1 MTGLLRGLIKNAKF
15 PKDLALVY
23 TSRRVVYREMTFPE
37 MPLAELHD
45 TLPFQVKN
53 YIALPVDDSII
64 DFVPLTREE
73 QAQGAVLHCM
83 VVATLHTGVERTTT
97 AIQNAGFAV
106 RSVDVGAFSL
116 ARIFRDQSRDK
127 AIAVVN
133 VGSNSTDVIVLLQG
147 HPVALRAVPSGAD
160 DITQAVAKAL
170 DILFEGALEIKN
182 RISLQ
187 NVVGDERLEKA
198 EEIIRD
204 TTAQLIVGIRNTL
217 NMYNTDPGNGGRRYR
232 PGRSGLHARRL
243 PTRARQLRQ
252 QDRHHRRPLH
262 PLHRR
267 RGRQAAEHQRPRTRI
282 CGGPRACTRKEA
294 TMSAFSKGSH
304 SGKGE
309 KSAPRRQDKNNDQK
323 DGKKGKGTSSTSTC
337 PASASPRRLASSPR
351 PTSGA

>member
-23 TSRRVVYREMTFPE
+23 TSRRVVYREKTFPE

-133 VGSNSTDVIVLLQG
+133 IGSNSTDVIVLLQG

-187 NVVGDERLEKA
+187 NVVDDERLEKA

-217 NMYNTDPGNGGRRYR
+217 NVYNTDPRQWWPTISSWSERAPCSPASRPCSSAPPTRPSPSATPSPTSSSERTPSGRTSTSTDPNMRR
-232 PGRSGLHARRL
+232 SSGLH
-243 PTRARQLRQ
+243 
-252 QDRHHRRPLH
+252 
-262 PLHRR
+262 
-267 RGRQAAEHQRPRTRI
+267 
-282 CGGPRACTRKEA
+282 
-294 TMSAFSKGSH
+294 
-304 SGKGE
+304 
-309 KSAPRRQDKNNDQK
+309 
-323 DGKKGKGTSSTSTC
+323 
-337 PASASPRRLASSPR
+337 
-351 PTSGA
+351 

>member
-1 MTGLLRGLIKNAKF
+1 
-15 PKDLALVY
+15 
-23 TSRRVVYREMTFPE
+23 MTFPE

-64 DFVPLTREE
+64 DFVPLTLEE

-170 DILFEGALEIKN
+170 DILFEGALGIKN

-187 NVVGDERLEKA
+187 NVVGGERLEKA

-217 NMYNTDPGNGGRRYR
+217 NMYNTDPRQWWPTISSWSERAPCSPASRPCSSAPPTRPSPSATPSPTSSSERTPSGRTSTSTDPNMRR
-232 PGRSGLHARRL
+232 SSGLH
-243 PTRARQLRQ
+243 
-252 QDRHHRRPLH
+252 
-262 PLHRR
+262 
-267 RGRQAAEHQRPRTRI
+267 
-282 CGGPRACTRKEA
+282 
-294 TMSAFSKGSH
+294 
-304 SGKGE
+304 
-309 KSAPRRQDKNNDQK
+309 
-323 DGKKGKGTSSTSTC
+323 
-337 PASASPRRLASSPR
+337 
-351 PTSGA
+351 

>member
-23 TSRRVVYREMTFPE
+23 TSRRVVYREKTFPE

-53 YIALPVDDSII
+53 HIALPVDDSII

-83 VVATLHTGVERTTT
+83 VVATLHTGAERTTT

-187 NVVGDERLEKA
+187 NVVGEERLEKA

-217 NMYNTDPGNGGRRYR
+217 NVYNTDPRQWWPTISSWSERAPCSPASRPCSSAPPTRPSPSATPSPTSSSERTPSGRTSTSTDPNMRR
-232 PGRSGLHARRL
+232 SSGLH
-243 PTRARQLRQ
+243 
-252 QDRHHRRPLH
+252 
-262 PLHRR
+262 
-267 RGRQAAEHQRPRTRI
+267 
-282 CGGPRACTRKEA
+282 
-294 TMSAFSKGSH
+294 
-304 SGKGE
+304 
-309 KSAPRRQDKNNDQK
+309 
-323 DGKKGKGTSSTSTC
+323 
-337 PASASPRRLASSPR
+337 
-351 PTSGA
+351 

>member
-187 NVVGDERLEKA
+187 NVVGGERLEKA

-217 NMYNTDPGNGGRRYR
+217 NVYNTDPRQWWPTISSWSERAPCSPASRPCSSAPPTRPSPSATPSPTSSSERTPSGRTSTSTDPNMRR
-232 PGRSGLHARRL
+232 SSGLH
-243 PTRARQLRQ
+243 
-252 QDRHHRRPLH
+252 
-262 PLHRR
+262 
-267 RGRQAAEHQRPRTRI
+267 
-282 CGGPRACTRKEA
+282 
-294 TMSAFSKGSH
+294 
-304 SGKGE
+304 
-309 KSAPRRQDKNNDQK
+309 
-323 DGKKGKGTSSTSTC
+323 
-337 PASASPRRLASSPR
+337 
-351 PTSGA
+351 

>member
-1 MTGLLRGLIKNAKF
+1 M
-15 PKDLALVY
+15 
-23 TSRRVVYREMTFPE
+23 
-37 MPLAELHD
+37 
-45 TLPFQVKN
+45 
-53 YIALPVDDSII
+53 
-64 DFVPLTREE
+64 PLTREE

-127 AIAVVN
+127 AIAVIN

-187 NVVGDERLEKA
+187 NVVISLQNVVGGERLEKA
-198 EEIIRD
+198 EGIIRD

-217 NMYNTDPGNGGRRYR
+217 NV
-232 PGRSGLHARRL
+232 
-243 PTRARQLRQ
+243 
-252 QDRHHRRPLH
+252 
-262 PLHRR
+262 
-267 RGRQAAEHQRPRTRI
+267 
-282 CGGPRACTRKEA
+282 
-294 TMSAFSKGSH
+294 
-304 SGKGE
+304 
-309 KSAPRRQDKNNDQK
+309 
-323 DGKKGKGTSSTSTC
+323 
-337 PASASPRRLASSPR
+337 
-351 PTSGA
+351 

>member
-1 MTGLLRGLIKNAKF
+1 M
-15 PKDLALVY
+15 
-23 TSRRVVYREMTFPE
+23 
-37 MPLAELHD
+37 LH
-45 TLPFQVKN
+45 
-53 YIALPVDDSII
+53 
-64 DFVPLTREE
+64 
-73 QAQGAVLHCM
+73 GM

-187 NVVGDERLEKA
+187 NVIGDERLEKA

-217 NMYNTDPGNGGRRYR
+217 NVYNTDPRQWWPTISSWSERAPCSPASRPCSSAPPTRPSPSATPSPTSSSERTPSGRTSTSTDPNMRR
-232 PGRSGLHARRL
+232 SSGLH
-243 PTRARQLRQ
+243 
-252 QDRHHRRPLH
+252 
-262 PLHRR
+262 
-267 RGRQAAEHQRPRTRI
+267 
-282 CGGPRACTRKEA
+282 
-294 TMSAFSKGSH
+294 
-304 SGKGE
+304 
-309 KSAPRRQDKNNDQK
+309 
-323 DGKKGKGTSSTSTC
+323 
-337 PASASPRRLASSPR
+337 
-351 PTSGA
+351 

>member
-1 MTGLLRGLIKNAKF
+1 VTGLLRGLIKNAKF

-127 AIAVVN
+127 ATAVVN

-187 NVVGDERLEKA
+187 NVIGDERLEKA

-217 NMYNTDPGNGGRRYR
+217 NVYNTDPRQWWPTISSWSERAPCSPASRPCSSAPPTRPSPSATPSPTSSSERTPSGRTSTSTDPNMRR
-232 PGRSGLHARRL
+232 SSGLH
-243 PTRARQLRQ
+243 
-252 QDRHHRRPLH
+252 
-262 PLHRR
+262 
-267 RGRQAAEHQRPRTRI
+267 
-282 CGGPRACTRKEA
+282 
-294 TMSAFSKGSH
+294 
-304 SGKGE
+304 
-309 KSAPRRQDKNNDQK
+309 
-323 DGKKGKGTSSTSTC
+323 
-337 PASASPRRLASSPR
+337 
-351 PTSGA
+351 

>member
-15 PKDLALVY
+15 PKDLVLVY

-45 TLPFQVKN
+45 TLPFQGKN

-127 AIAVVN
+127 AITVVN

-187 NVVGDERLEKA
+187 NVVGGERLEKA

-217 NMYNTDPGNGGRRYR
+217 NVYNTDPRQWWPTISSWWERAPCSPASRPCSSAPPTRPSPSATPSPTSSSERTPSGRTSTSTDPNMRR
-232 PGRSGLHARRL
+232 SSGLH
-243 PTRARQLRQ
+243 
-252 QDRHHRRPLH
+252 
-262 PLHRR
+262 
-267 RGRQAAEHQRPRTRI
+267 
-282 CGGPRACTRKEA
+282 
-294 TMSAFSKGSH
+294 
-304 SGKGE
+304 
-309 KSAPRRQDKNNDQK
+309 
-323 DGKKGKGTSSTSTC
+323 
-337 PASASPRRLASSPR
+337 
-351 PTSGA
+351 

>member
-133 VGSNSTDVIVLLQG
+133 VGSNSTDVIILSQG

-187 NVVGDERLEKA
+187 NVIGDERLEKA

-217 NMYNTDPGNGGRRYR
+217 NVYNTDPRQWWPTISSWSERAPCSPASRPCSSAPPTRPSPSATPSPTSSSERTPSGRTSTSTDPNMRR
-232 PGRSGLHARRL
+232 SSGLH
-243 PTRARQLRQ
+243 
-252 QDRHHRRPLH
+252 
-262 PLHRR
+262 
-267 RGRQAAEHQRPRTRI
+267 
-282 CGGPRACTRKEA
+282 
-294 TMSAFSKGSH
+294 
-304 SGKGE
+304 
-309 KSAPRRQDKNNDQK
+309 
-323 DGKKGKGTSSTSTC
+323 
-337 PASASPRRLASSPR
+337 
-351 PTSGA
+351 

>member
-23 TSRRVVYREMTFPE
+23 TSRRVVYREKTFPE

-53 YIALPVDDSII
+53 HIALPVDDSII

-187 NVVGDERLEKA
+187 NVVGEERLEKA

-217 NMYNTDPGNGGRRYR
+217 NVYNTDPRQWWPTISSWSERAPCSPASRPCSSAPPTRPSPSATPSPTSSSERTPSGRTSTSTDPNMRR
-232 PGRSGLHARRL
+232 SSGLH
-243 PTRARQLRQ
+243 
-252 QDRHHRRPLH
+252 
-262 PLHRR
+262 
-267 RGRQAAEHQRPRTRI
+267 
-282 CGGPRACTRKEA
+282 
-294 TMSAFSKGSH
+294 
-304 SGKGE
+304 
-309 KSAPRRQDKNNDQK
+309 
-323 DGKKGKGTSSTSTC
+323 
-337 PASASPRRLASSPR
+337 
-351 PTSGA
+351 

>member
-127 AIAVVN
+127 ATAVVN

-187 NVVGDERLEKA
+187 NVIGDERLEKA

-217 NMYNTDPGNGGRRYR
+217 NVYNTDPRQWWPTISSWSERAPCSPASRPCSSAPPTRPSPSATPSPTSSSERTPSGRTSTSTDPNMRR
-232 PGRSGLHARRL
+232 SSGLH
-243 PTRARQLRQ
+243 
-252 QDRHHRRPLH
+252 
-262 PLHRR
+262 
-267 RGRQAAEHQRPRTRI
+267 
-282 CGGPRACTRKEA
+282 
-294 TMSAFSKGSH
+294 
-304 SGKGE
+304 
-309 KSAPRRQDKNNDQK
+309 
-323 DGKKGKGTSSTSTC
+323 
-337 PASASPRRLASSPR
+337 
-351 PTSGA
+351 

>member
-1 MTGLLRGLIKNAKF
+1 MKPITALSLSNDAIRAAVIANPYTERPQILQYRTVGLPTGAVVDGEVVDPQTMTGLLRGLIKNAKF

-73 QAQGAVLHCM
+73 QAQGAVLHGM
-83 VVATLHTGVERTTT
+83 VVATLRTGVEKTTT

-106 RSVDVGAFSL
+106 RSVDVSAFSL
-116 ARIFRDQSRDK
+116 ARVFRDQSRDK

-133 VGSNSTDVIVLLQG
+133 VGSNSTDVIILSQG
-147 HPVALRAVPSGAD
+147 PPVALRAVPSGAD

-170 DILFEGALEIKN
+170 DIPFDGALEIKN
-182 RISLQ
+182 RIGLQ

-217 NMYNTDPGNGGRRYR
+217 NVYNTD
-232 PGRSGLHARRL
+232 
-243 PTRARQLRQ
+243 
-252 QDRHHRRPLH
+252 H
-262 PLHRR
+262 PAMVADDIVLV
-267 RGRQAAEHQRPRTRI
+267 GA
-282 CGGPRACTRKEA
+282 
-294 TMSAFSKGSH
+294 GSMLA
-304 SGKGE
+304 GF
-309 KSAPRRQDKNNDQK
+309 P
-323 DGKKGKGTSSTSTC
+323 
-337 PASASPRRLASSPR
+337 PVLASSTNKTVTIGDPFTHFIVGEDAKRQNINVHGPEYAAVLGLALGKRPR
-351 PTSGA
+351 

>member
-37 MPLAELHD
+37 MPLAELRD

-73 QAQGAVLHCM
+73 QAQGAVLHGM
-83 VVATLHTGVERTTT
+83 VVATLRTGVEKTTT

-106 RSVDVGAFSL
+106 RSVDVSAFSL
-116 ARIFRDQSRDK
+116 ARVFRDQSRDK

-187 NVVGDERLEKA
+187 NVIGDERLEKA

-217 NMYNTDPGNGGRRYR
+217 NVYNTDPRQWWPTISSWSERALCSPASRQCSPAPPTRPSPSATPSPTSSSERTPSGRTSTSTDPNMRR
-232 PGRSGLHARRL
+232 SSGLH
-243 PTRARQLRQ
+243 
-252 QDRHHRRPLH
+252 
-262 PLHRR
+262 
-267 RGRQAAEHQRPRTRI
+267 
-282 CGGPRACTRKEA
+282 
-294 TMSAFSKGSH
+294 
-304 SGKGE
+304 
-309 KSAPRRQDKNNDQK
+309 
-323 DGKKGKGTSSTSTC
+323 
-337 PASASPRRLASSPR
+337 
-351 PTSGA
+351 

>member
-73 QAQGAVLHCM
+73 QAQGAVLHGM

-187 NVVGDERLEKA
+187 NVVGEERLEKA

-217 NMYNTDPGNGGRRYR
+217 NVYNTDPRQWWPTISSWSERAPCSPASRPCSSAPPTRPSPSATPSPTSSSERTPSGRTSTSTDPNMRR
-232 PGRSGLHARRL
+232 SSGLH
-243 PTRARQLRQ
+243 
-252 QDRHHRRPLH
+252 
-262 PLHRR
+262 
-267 RGRQAAEHQRPRTRI
+267 
-282 CGGPRACTRKEA
+282 
-294 TMSAFSKGSH
+294 
-304 SGKGE
+304 
-309 KSAPRRQDKNNDQK
+309 
-323 DGKKGKGTSSTSTC
+323 
-337 PASASPRRLASSPR
+337 
-351 PTSGA
+351 

>member
-127 AIAVVN
+127 ATAVVN

-187 NVVGDERLEKA
+187 NVIGDERLEKA

-204 TTAQLIVGIRNTL
+204 TTAQLIVGIRNTR
-217 NMYNTDPGNGGRRYR
+217 NVYNTDPRQWGPTISSWSERAPCSPASRPCSSAPPTRPSPSATPSPTSSSERTPSGRTSTSTDPNMRR
-232 PGRSGLHARRL
+232 SSGLH
-243 PTRARQLRQ
+243 
-252 QDRHHRRPLH
+252 
-262 PLHRR
+262 
-267 RGRQAAEHQRPRTRI
+267 
-282 CGGPRACTRKEA
+282 
-294 TMSAFSKGSH
+294 
-304 SGKGE
+304 
-309 KSAPRRQDKNNDQK
+309 
-323 DGKKGKGTSSTSTC
+323 
-337 PASASPRRLASSPR
+337 
-351 PTSGA
+351 

>member
-15 PKDLALVY
+15 PKDLVLVY

-53 YIALPVDDSII
+53 YIALPVDDAII

-73 QAQGAVLHCM
+73 QAQGAVLHGM
-83 VVATLHTGVERTTT
+83 VVATLYTGVERTTT

-147 HPVALRAVPSGAD
+147 HPVALRAIPSGAD

-170 DILFEGALEIKN
+170 GILFEGALEIKN

-217 NMYNTDPGNGGRRYR
+217 NVYNTD
-232 PGRSGLHARRL
+232 
-243 PTRARQLRQ
+243 
-252 QDRHHRRPLH
+252 H
-262 PLHRR
+262 PAIVADDIVLV
-267 RGRQAAEHQRPRTRI
+267 GA
-282 CGGPRACTRKEA
+282 
-294 TMSAFSKGSH
+294 GSM
-304 SGKGE
+304 
-309 KSAPRRQDKNNDQK
+309 
-323 DGKKGKGTSSTSTC
+323 
-337 PASASPRRLASSPR
+337 LASSTNKTVTIGDPFTHFIVGEDAKRQNINVHGPEYAAVLGLALGKRPR
-351 PTSGA
+351 

>member
-127 AIAVVN
+127 ATAVVN

-187 NVVGDERLEKA
+187 NVIGDERLEKA

-217 NMYNTDPGNGGRRYR
+217 NVYNTDPRQWWPTISSWSERAPCSPASRPCSSAPSTRPSPSATPSPTSSSERTPSGRTSTSTDPNMRR
-232 PGRSGLHARRL
+232 SSGLH
-243 PTRARQLRQ
+243 
-252 QDRHHRRPLH
+252 
-262 PLHRR
+262 
-267 RGRQAAEHQRPRTRI
+267 
-282 CGGPRACTRKEA
+282 
-294 TMSAFSKGSH
+294 
-304 SGKGE
+304 
-309 KSAPRRQDKNNDQK
+309 
-323 DGKKGKGTSSTSTC
+323 
-337 PASASPRRLASSPR
+337 
-351 PTSGA
+351 

>member
-187 NVVGDERLEKA
+187 NVIGDERLEKA

-217 NMYNTDPGNGGRRYR
+217 NVYNTDPRQWWPTISSWSERAPCSPASRPCSSAPPTRPSPSATPSPTSSSERTPSGRTSTSTDPNMRR
-232 PGRSGLHARRL
+232 SSGLH
-243 PTRARQLRQ
+243 
-252 QDRHHRRPLH
+252 
-262 PLHRR
+262 
-267 RGRQAAEHQRPRTRI
+267 
-282 CGGPRACTRKEA
+282 
-294 TMSAFSKGSH
+294 
-304 SGKGE
+304 
-309 KSAPRRQDKNNDQK
+309 
-323 DGKKGKGTSSTSTC
+323 
-337 PASASPRRLASSPR
+337 
-351 PTSGA
+351 

>member
-45 TLPFQVKN
+45 TLPFQGKN

-187 NVVGDERLEKA
+187 NVVGGERLEKA

-217 NMYNTDPGNGGRRYR
+217 NVYNTDPRQWWPTISSWSERAPCSPASRPCSSAPPTRPSPSATPSPTSSSERTPSGRTSTSTDPNMRR
-232 PGRSGLHARRL
+232 SSGLH
-243 PTRARQLRQ
+243 
-252 QDRHHRRPLH
+252 
-262 PLHRR
+262 
-267 RGRQAAEHQRPRTRI
+267 
-282 CGGPRACTRKEA
+282 
-294 TMSAFSKGSH
+294 
-304 SGKGE
+304 
-309 KSAPRRQDKNNDQK
+309 
-323 DGKKGKGTSSTSTC
+323 
-337 PASASPRRLASSPR
+337 
-351 PTSGA
+351 

>member
-127 AIAVVN
+127 ATAVVN

-170 DILFEGALEIKN
+170 DILFEGALGIKN

-187 NVVGDERLEKA
+187 NVVGGERLEKA

-217 NMYNTDPGNGGRRYR
+217 NVYNTDPRQWWPTISSWSERAPCSPASRPCSSAPPTRPSPSATPSPTSSSERTPSGRTSTSTDPNMRR
-232 PGRSGLHARRL
+232 SSGLH
-243 PTRARQLRQ
+243 
-252 QDRHHRRPLH
+252 
-262 PLHRR
+262 
-267 RGRQAAEHQRPRTRI
+267 
-282 CGGPRACTRKEA
+282 
-294 TMSAFSKGSH
+294 
-304 SGKGE
+304 
-309 KSAPRRQDKNNDQK
+309 
-323 DGKKGKGTSSTSTC
+323 
-337 PASASPRRLASSPR
+337 
-351 PTSGA
+351 